1 MYDAEILFVGAKD
14 RMEMEQVP
22 AAGYRIVGLPVSG
35 FDRKH
40 LLKNTVVAIKLL
52 KSMYMA
58 NKIIADFKPD
68 VVVGVGGYA
77 SGPILRAAASKG
89 IPTLIQEQNSYPGV
103 TNKMLA
109 DKAVKICVAYE
120 GLEKYFPKEKIVIT
134 GNPCRQDLTVSEEN
148 RKKGIEFFRLDPE
161 RKTILLIGGSL
172 GAKTLNESVV
182 SAFPK
187 IERADDVQVIWQ
199 CGKYYYGNIKQLQAE
214 GKIPSNIRLYDL
226 FRRWIMPIRWPI

>member
-1 MYDAEILFVGAKD
+1 M
-14 RMEMEQVP
+14 
-22 AAGYRIVGLPVSG
+22 GLPVSG

-40 LLKNTVVAIKLL
+40 LLKNIVVAIKLL

-77 SGPILRAAASKG
+77 SGPTASRC
-89 IPTLIQEQNSYPGV
+89 IERYSYAHSGTELLPGV

-134 GNPCRQDLTVSEEN
+134 GNPCRQDLTLSEEN
-148 RKKGIEFFRLDPE
+148 RRKGIEFFV
-161 RKTILLIGGSL
+161 LIPKENDFAWRQSWCE
-172 GAKTLNESVV
+172 TLNESIIG
-182 SAFPK
+182 SFPK
-187 IERADDVQVIWQ
+187 IEQADDVQVIWQ
-199 CGKYYYGNIKQLQAE
+199 CGKYYYDNIKQLQTE
-214 GKIPSNIRLYDL
+214 ENPRIFGYMIL
-226 FRRWIMPIRWPI
+226 FRRWIMLTQADLIISRAGAGSISEFCLLGNRLFWSFAQCG